1 MKLKVR
7 LYGTLSHHFPGYRH
21 GQEMEVEISDH
32 GTAKELLSAMKI
44 PESMS
49 AVVAAEGRILKAG
62 DTMRADSSVAVFQP
76 IHGG

>member
-7 LYGTLSHHFPGYRH
+7 LYGTLSHYFPDYRH

-49 AVVAAEGRILKAG
+49 AVVAAEGRILKG
-62 DTMRADSSVAVFQP
+62 DDTMRADSAVAVCQP